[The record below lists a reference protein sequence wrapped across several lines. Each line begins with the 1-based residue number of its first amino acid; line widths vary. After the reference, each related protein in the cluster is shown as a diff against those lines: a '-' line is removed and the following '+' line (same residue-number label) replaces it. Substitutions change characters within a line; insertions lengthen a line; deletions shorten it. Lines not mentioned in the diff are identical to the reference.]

1 MYSYINQRGSK
12 TLFNDSPPS
21 RFRCFEC
28 VGFTGVATFPVLK
41 LDLMLTPSWLCRDS
55 P

>member
-28 VGFTGVATFPVLK
+28 VGFTDFGDVGRFF
-41 LDLMLTPSWLCRDS
+41 LDLMETPSSLCRVS